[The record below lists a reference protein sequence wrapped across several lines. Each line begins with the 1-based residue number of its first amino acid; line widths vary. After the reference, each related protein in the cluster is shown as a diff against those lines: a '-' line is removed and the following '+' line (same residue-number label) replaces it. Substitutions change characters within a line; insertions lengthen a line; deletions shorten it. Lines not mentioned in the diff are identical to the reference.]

1 MSYYFTILSPTD
13 VPLFNIAFG
22 TSKGGGDGIA
32 RFRFPDTAQYMNQFI
47 IHSSLDIVEEAQ
59 WMNGNLLHTKNMKYE
74 GAPGALGQK
83 RKKTIFDS
91 DSDTESKDTGSGEVE
106 ISTIGGLEET
116 KGASSSS
123 AKASTTE
130 PPAKRKVPFGGAV
143 AGKPNV
149 KPLSKNSIFADD
161 DDEDETTEKQTG
173 DSGASFGLNTKK
185 GGGGGSA
192 AGNKDYVNLAAMHS
206 SKRHAQEAEE
216 LDPSIYSYDAV
227 YESLHAKPGKGKA
240 AAENKSEGP
249 RYMGSLLR
257 SAEVRKRDQ
266 LRARDRM
273 LAKEREAEGD
283 EFADKEK
290 FVTSAY
296 KKQQEE
302 LRRIEEEEAER
313 ERQEEERRK
322 QNGGTGM
329 VDFYRDMLSRGEQ
342 QHEAVMKATEEAA
355 RRVQAGEVPEE
366 TEESKEKTEAQ
377 KAEELNARGAHI
389 AVNDEGQVVD
399 KRQLLSAGLNAA
411 PKPKQQPS
419 AATAAA
425 GSRAFAPKSRD
436 DASQLE
442 EKAQEEEA
450 AEAARQKE
458 IAERSRSRK
467 TEGDVLSAKE
477 RYLARKREREAA
489 AKGKGA

>member
-1 MSYYFTILSPTD
+1 MPPPTFSYGLNLANKKQP
-13 VPLFNIAFG
+13 N
-22 TSKGGGDGIA
+22 A
-32 RFRFPDTAQYMNQFI
+32 RP
-47 IHSSLDIVEEAQ
+47 
-59 WMNGNLLHTKNMKYE
+59 

-116 KGASSSS
+116 KAASSSS
-123 AKASTTE
+123 AKVSTTE
-130 PPAKRKVPFGGAV
+130 PPAKRRVPFGGAV
-143 AGKPNV
+143 TGKPNV

-173 DSGASFGLNTKK
+173 DSGVSFGLNTKK

-206 SKRHAQEAEE
+206 SKKHAQEAEE

-355 RRVQAGEVPEE
+355 RRVQAGEAPEE
-366 TEESKEKTEAQ
+366 TEESKEKTETQ

-425 GSRAFAPKSRD
+425 GSRAFAPKSRFQSEQQNARAGQRARQTEMI
-436 DASQLE
+436 ASQLE
-442 EKAQEEEA
+442 EKAREEEA

-467 TEGDVLSAKE
+467 TEGDVSSAKE

-489 AKGKGA
+489 AKAKGA

>member
-1 MSYYFTILSPTD
+1 MPPSKLSYGLNLANKNPNQ
-13 VPLFNIAFG
+13 PNARRG
-22 TSKGGGDGIA
+22 TPI
-32 RFRFPDTAQYMNQFI
+32 
-47 IHSSLDIVEEAQ
+47 
-59 WMNGNLLHTKNMKYE
+59 
-74 GAPGALGQK
+74 GQK

-91 DSDTESKDTGSGEVE
+91 DSDPEDKDGRSGEVE
-106 ISTIGGLEET
+106 VSTIGDIEE
-116 KGASSSS
+116 KKASPSTVTES
-123 AKASTTE
+123 STTE
-130 PPAKRKVPFGGAV
+130 PPAKRKIPFGGAT
-143 AGKPNV
+143 AKPNI

-161 DDEDETTEKQTG
+161 DDDEGTTERQ
-173 DSGASFGLNTKK
+173 SGNGGVSFGLNAIRSKK
-185 GGGGGSA
+185 NIPA
-192 AGNKDYVNLAAMHS
+192 TTAGDKEYVNLSAMHS
-206 SKRHAQEAEE
+206 SKKHAREAEE
-216 LDPSIYSYDAV
+216 LDPSTYSYDAV
-227 YESLHAKPGKGKA
+227 YESLRAKPEKA
-240 AAENKSEGP
+240 KAAENASEGP
-249 RYMGSLLR
+249 RYMTSLLR

-302 LRRIEEEEAER
+302 MRKIEEEEAER

-329 VDFYRDMLSRGEQ
+329 VGFYRDMLSRGEQ

-355 RRVQAGEVPEE
+355 RRVQVGEAPGE
-366 TEESKEKTEAQ
+366 TEEVKEKTEAQ

-399 KRQLLSAGLNAA
+399 KRQLLSAGLNVA

-419 AATAAA
+419 GATAATVSRPSMPRSRFQSEQQNARA
-425 GSRAFAPKSRD
+425 GQRARQTEMI
-436 DASQLE
+436 ASQLE
-442 EKAQEEEA
+442 EQARQEEA
-450 AEAARQKE
+450 AEEARQKE

-467 TEGDVLSAKE
+467 TDGDVSSARE
-477 RYLARKREREAA
+477 RYLARKKEREAA
-489 AKGKGA
+489 AKGKNA